1 MNGPMDEPAKLAL
14 FEQTIVPHMNAAYN
28 VARWLTRNAHDAEDV
43 VQEAYLR
50 AFRFFDGFN
59 GNDGKA
65 WLLTIVRNTCLTWL
79 RREHAG
85 GGAVQFDEQTH
96 SPDREKTNP
105 EVMLLSKSNLGQLR
119 ECVEALPLDYRE
131 IVVLRELEELSYREI
146 ADIAGI
152 PLGTVMSRLSRGRQR
167 LEDCVAARTN
177 GGTT

>member
-1 MNGPMDEPAKLAL
+1 MDERAKLAL

-28 VARWLTRNAHDAEDV
+28 IARWLTRNAHDAEDV

-50 AFRFFDGFN
+50 AFRFFGGFN
-59 GNDGKA
+59 GSDGKA

-79 RREHAG
+79 RREQLG
-85 GGAVQFDEQTH
+85 EGAVTFDEQTH
-96 SPDREKTNP
+96 SPDRETTNP
-105 EVMLLSKSNLGQLR
+105 EAMLLGKSDLLRLR
-119 ECVEALPLDYRE
+119 ECVEVLPLDYRE

-152 PLGTVMSRLSRGRQR
+152 PIGTVMSRLSRGRKR

-177 GGTT
+177 GGIT